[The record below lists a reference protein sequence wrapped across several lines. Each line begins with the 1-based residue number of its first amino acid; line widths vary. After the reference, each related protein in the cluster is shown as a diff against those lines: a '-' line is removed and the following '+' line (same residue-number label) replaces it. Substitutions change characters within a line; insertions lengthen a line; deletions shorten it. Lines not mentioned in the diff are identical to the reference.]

1 MKMTPKLRWTFPASV
16 DRIWPGPVRDGINT
30 VGILSLSSIV
40 FRQHKNKEEI
50 LTMDVWWLRL
60 AQTVRAQT
68 LILKHL
74 NTIWSGMKYGAHIL
88 LWILMILLT
97 HKISFYLLATF
108 VRNIRALFPGLNG
121 FLMMVRF
128 LVDKIPDPIAHISQH
143 FPLALLSG
151 NWVTMPGH
159 RIQVMILT
167 QILNLYQTQIVR
179 NVSKHLSRVSGM
191 KSRAYKGNRLSQSE
205 ASIGQFNQS
214 EGGGQDMSHVG
225 LMNTE
230 ETNLVTSNL
239 QVSTQLSEW
248 VYP

>member
-1 MKMTPKLRWTFPASV
+1 MRLIYHCHYLTFKELTMWNLHKDAFSTFPKLQNLESFDELLINQIMMKMTPKLRWTFPAPV
-16 DRIWPGPVRDGINT
+16 DRIWPSPARDGINT

-108 VRNIRALFPGLNG
+108 VRIIRALFPGLNG

-143 FPLALLSG
+143 FPLALLF
-151 NWVTMPGH
+151 V
-159 RIQVMILT
+159 
-167 QILNLYQTQIVR
+167 
-179 NVSKHLSRVSGM
+179 
-191 KSRAYKGNRLSQSE
+191 
-205 ASIGQFNQS
+205 
-214 EGGGQDMSHVG
+214 
-225 LMNTE
+225 
-230 ETNLVTSNL
+230 NLVTGSQCL
-239 QVSTQLSEW
+239 VTG
-248 VYP
+248 YT